1 MTNADRP
8 VEHRGWRFSFAF
20 FAGPI
25 LWGFQILAGY
35 GLVTVSCSIANK
47 WPLYLL
53 IGVSAIIVLAAAIVA
68 YGAWRVVPNS
78 DNSIFV
84 DANQARETSTFL
96 AVASVFVSSL
106 FFLVILS
113 TLVADIFLSPCP
125 IITLPLP

>member
-25 LWGFQILAGY
+25 LWGLQILAGY
-35 GLVTVSCSIANK
+35 GLVTVSCNIANK

-53 IGVSAIIVLAAAIVA
+53 IGASAVIVLAAAIVA
-68 YGAWRVVPNS
+68 YGAWRNVPGLHH
-78 DNSIFV
+78 SILV
-84 DANQARETSTFL
+84 DANQADETSRFL
-96 AVASVFVSSL
+96 ALASLFVSSL
-106 FFLVILS
+106 FFIVILA
-113 TLVADIFLSPCP
+113 TLIADIFLSPCP

>member
-53 IGVSAIIVLAAAIVA
+53 IGVSALIVLAAAIVA
-68 YGAWRVVPNS
+68 YGAWQGVPRS
-78 DNSIFV
+78 EPSMLV
-84 DANQARETSTFL
+84 EANQARETSTFF
-96 AVASVFVSSL
+96 AVAGIFVSSL
-106 FFLVILS
+106 FFIVILA
-113 TLVADIFLSPCP
+113 TLIADIFLSPCP